1 MSCVYEYNTK
11 KVYPIIY
18 PAKYGQMNTINC
30 YLYEHHNKLTLIDAG
45 IDSVEYEAFF
55 YEQLATNGLNIMDID
70 QIVLTH
76 HHIDHIGMVNKII
89 EKKQIPVFAHPLALE
104 RLALTT
110 IYQQTKIQFFEELY
124 ERYGC
129 TNIMASRIEKMKQTL
144 NNDSGLRIQAVIGP
158 IQANDYVGDLKVLE
172 TPGHSLDSISLYDEE
187 SGWLFTGDLL
197 IEKETTN
204 SFIDFDSRKLL
215 LPTVLQHRQSIEQCQ
230 KLLISTV
237 FAGHEKIFTNFSEV
251 AQLNIAKID
260 YKVQRITKQIEQG
273 NESVLELANVL
284 YGNLMHTI
292 PTLIFSEVIGYVYY
306 AENLGI
312 VERVERNGQI
322 TFRCV

>member
-1 MSCVYEYNTK
+1 MSAVFEYNTK

-18 PAKYGQMNTINC
+18 PVKYGQMNNINC

-45 IDSVEYEAFF
+45 IDSAEYEVFF
-55 YEQLATNGLNIMDID
+55 DEQLAAYGLNIMDID
-70 QIVLTH
+70 QIILTH
-76 HHIDHIGMVNKII
+76 HHIDHIGMVNKIT

-110 IYQQTKIQFFEELY
+110 TYQQTKIQFFEELY

-129 TNIMASRIEKMKQTL
+129 THVMASRIEKMKQTL
-144 NNDSGLRIQAVIGP
+144 NEAGGLRIQSVIEP
-158 IQANDYVGDLKVLE
+158 IQANDYVGELKVLD
-172 TPGHSLDSISLYDEE
+172 TPGHSLDSITLYDEE
-187 SGWLFTGDLL
+187 SGWLFTGDLI
-197 IEKETTN
+197 IEKGTTN
-204 SFIDFDSRKLL
+204 ALIDFDSRNLL

-260 YKVQRITKQIEQG
+260 YKVQRIAKQIEQG
-273 NESVLELANVL
+273 NESVLKLANAL

-292 PTLIFSEVIGYVYY
+292 PTLIFSEVIGYVNY
-306 AENLGI
+306 AVILGI
-312 VERVERNGQI
+312 VERVQRNGQI